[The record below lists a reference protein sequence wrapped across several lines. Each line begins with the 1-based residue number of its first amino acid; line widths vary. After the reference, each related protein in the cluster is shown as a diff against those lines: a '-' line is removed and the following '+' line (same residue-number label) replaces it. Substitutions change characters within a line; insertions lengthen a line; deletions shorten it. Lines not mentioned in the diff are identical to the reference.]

1 MADQPSQTL
10 QLGGR
15 VAADMLAGQRKLRE
29 AMIEVASA
37 ARATPILVQRIHELE
52 RVNAALAGAL
62 AAFAEAGETIDSQW
76 DDDRRLGSIRYGDN
90 LRVRHPRAA
99 VRAMRLYR
107 DTAPEGRR

>member
-15 VAADMLAGQRKLRE
+15 IASDMLKGQRKLRE

-62 AAFAEAGETIDSQW
+62 APFAEDGEAIGADW
-76 DDDRRLGSIRYGDN
+76 ADNRRRATVKGGDG
-90 LRVRHPRAA
+90 LTVGHSRAA
-99 VRAMRLYR
+99 VRAMRLYH

>member
-10 QLGGR
+10 QLGARIAG
-15 VAADMLAGQRKLRE
+15 DMLKGQRKLRE

-62 AAFAEAGETIDSQW
+62 APFAEDGEAIGSEW
-76 DDDRRLGSIRYGDN
+76 DDDRRRATVRGSDS
-90 LRVRHPRAA
+90 LKVRHCRAA

-107 DTAPEGRR
+107 DTAPESGR